1 MALSDFTFCK
11 LTILP
16 FKKMKILLLDSNH
29 PLITEQL
36 LAKGFILEEDFTSSY
51 DEVLQKINQYDG
63 IIIRSRIPL
72 DKNFLEN
79 AQNLKFIAR
88 VGAGMENIDLE
99 TAKNLGISLINSPEG
114 NRDAVAEH
122 VVAMLLIL
130 MNRLFIASEEVKNGI
145 WKREENRGD
154 ELLGKTFGIIGYG
167 NMGKATAKKLSGFG
181 VEVIFYDILPNL
193 EDEFAKQVS
202 LEELQERADILSL
215 HIPLDASTEYL
226 VDENFISKMKKN
238 FYLVNTAR
246 GKNVET
252 SALVDALK
260 SGKVKAAALDVLE
273 YEKSSFEN
281 LDIST
286 SLSTRNKEDLQ
297 FLLESNQVIVT
308 PHIAGWTHQSKEKL
322 AQFIVDKIVQQ
333 FC

>member
-1 MALSDFTFCK
+1 
-11 LTILP
+11 
-16 FKKMKILLLDSNH
+16 MKILLLDSNH

-130 MNRLFIASEEVKNGI
+130 MNRLFIASEEVKNGV

-167 NMGKATAKKLSGFG
+167 NMGKATAKRLSGFG

-215 HIPLDASTEYL
+215 HIPLDVSTEYL

-246 GKNVET
+246 GKNVKT
-252 SALVDALK
+252 SAIVDALK

-281 LDIST
+281 LDTST
-286 SLSTRNKEDLQ
+286 SLGTRNKEDLQ

>member
-1 MALSDFTFCK
+1 
-11 LTILP
+11 
-16 FKKMKILLLDSNH
+16 MKILLLDSNH

-36 LAKGFILEEDFTSSY
+36 LAKGFLLEEDFTSSY

-246 GKNVET
+246 GKNVKT

-281 LDIST
+281 LDTST
-286 SLSTRNKEDLQ
+286 SLSARNKEDLQ

>member
-1 MALSDFTFCK
+1 
-11 LTILP
+11 
-16 FKKMKILLLDSNH
+16 MKILLLDSNH

-36 LAKGFILEEDFTSSY
+36 LAKGFLLEEDFTSSY

-130 MNRLFIASEEVKNGI
+130 MNRLFIASEEVKNGV

-167 NMGKATAKKLSGFG
+167 NMGKATAKRLSGFG
-181 VEVIFYDILPNL
+181 VEVIFYDILSNL

-215 HIPLDASTEYL
+215 HIPLDASTKYL

-246 GKNVET
+246 GKNVKT

-281 LDIST
+281 LDTST
-286 SLSTRNKEDLQ
+286 SLSARNKEDLQ

>member
-1 MALSDFTFCK
+1 
-11 LTILP
+11 
-16 FKKMKILLLDSNH
+16 
-29 PLITEQL
+29 
-36 LAKGFILEEDFTSSY
+36 
-51 DEVLQKINQYDG
+51 
-63 IIIRSRIPL
+63 
-72 DKNFLEN
+72 
-79 AQNLKFIAR
+79 
-88 VGAGMENIDLE
+88 MENIDLE

-130 MNRLFIASEEVKNGI
+130 MNRLFIASEEVKNGV

-167 NMGKATAKKLSGFG
+167 NMGKATAKRLSGFG

-246 GKNVET
+246 GKNVKT

-286 SLSTRNKEDLQ
+286 SLSARNKEDLQ

>member
-1 MALSDFTFCK
+1 
-11 LTILP
+11 
-16 FKKMKILLLDSNH
+16 MKILLLDHNH

-36 LAKGFILEEDFTSSY
+36 SAKGFILDEDFTST
-51 DEVLQKINQYDG
+51 YDG
-63 IIIRSRIPL
+63 IIQKIENYDGIILRSRLPI
-72 DKNFLEN
+72 DKNFLEH
-79 AQNLKFIAR
+79 AKNLKFVAR
-88 VGAGMENIDLE
+88 VGAGMENIDQKV
-99 TAKNLGISLINSPEG
+99 AKNLGISLINSPEG

-167 NMGKATAKKLSGFG
+167 NMGKATAKRLSGFG
-181 VEVIFYDILPNL
+181 VEVIFYDVLPNL
-193 EDEFAKQVS
+193 EDEFATQVT

-215 HIPLDASTEYL
+215 HIPLDASTKYL
-226 VDENFISKMKKN
+226 VEADFISKMKKN

-246 GKNVET
+246 GKNIKT
-252 SALVDALK
+252 SDLVKALK
-260 SGKVKAAALDVLE
+260 SGKIKAAALDVLE

-281 LDIST
+281 LET
-286 SLSTRNKEDLQ
+286 ENEDLE
-297 FLLESNQVIVT
+297 FLLKSEKVIVT
-308 PHIAGWTHQSKEKL
+308 PHIAGWSHQSKEKL
-322 AQFIVDKIVQQ
+322 AQFIVDKIVAQ

>member
-1 MALSDFTFCK
+1 
-11 LTILP
+11 
-16 FKKMKILLLDSNH
+16 MKILLLDSNH

-36 LAKGFILEEDFTSSY
+36 LAKGFVLEEDFTSSY

-99 TAKNLGISLINSPEG
+99 AAKNLGISLINSPEG

-167 NMGKATAKKLSGFG
+167 NMGKATAKRLSGFG

-215 HIPLDASTEYL
+215 HIPLDASTKYL

-246 GKNVET
+246 GKNVKT

-281 LDIST
+281 LDTST

-297 FLLESNQVIVT
+297 FLLDSEQVIVT

>member
-1 MALSDFTFCK
+1 
-11 LTILP
+11 
-16 FKKMKILLLDSNH
+16 MKILLLDSNH

-36 LAKGFILEEDFTSSY
+36 LAKGFLLEEDFTSSY

-215 HIPLDASTEYL
+215 HIPLDASTKYL

-246 GKNVET
+246 GKNVKT

>member
-1 MALSDFTFCK
+1 
-11 LTILP
+11 
-16 FKKMKILLLDSNH
+16 MKILLLDSNH

-36 LAKGFILEEDFTSSY
+36 LAKGFVLEEDFTSSY

-99 TAKNLGISLINSPEG
+99 AAKNLGISLINSPEG

-130 MNRLFIASEEVKNGI
+130 MNRLFIASEEVKNGV

-167 NMGKATAKKLSGFG
+167 NMGKATAKRLSGFG

-215 HIPLDASTEYL
+215 HIPLDASTKYL

-246 GKNVET
+246 GKNVKT

-281 LDIST
+281 LDTST

>member
-1 MALSDFTFCK
+1 
-11 LTILP
+11 
-16 FKKMKILLLDSNH
+16 MKILLLDSNH

-79 AQNLKFIAR
+79 APNLKFIAR

-167 NMGKATAKKLSGFG
+167 NMGKATAKRLSGFG
-181 VEVIFYDILPNL
+181 VEVIFYDISPNL

-246 GKNVET
+246 GKNVKT

-281 LDIST
+281 LET
-286 SLSTRNKEDLQ
+286 NNEDLQ
-297 FLLESNQVIVT
+297 FLLDSEQVIVT

-322 AQFIVDKIVQQ
+322 AQFIVDKIVKQ

>member
-1 MALSDFTFCK
+1 
-11 LTILP
+11 
-16 FKKMKILLLDSNH
+16 MKILLLDSNH

-79 AQNLKFIAR
+79 APNLKFIAR

-114 NRDAVAEH
+114 NRDSVAEH
-122 VVAMLLIL
+122 VVGMLLIL

-167 NMGKATAKKLSGFG
+167 NMGKATAKRLSGFG

-215 HIPLDASTEYL
+215 HIPLDASTKYL

-246 GKNVET
+246 GKNVKT

-281 LDIST
+281 LDTST

-297 FLLESNQVIVT
+297 FLLDSEQVIVT

>member
-1 MALSDFTFCK
+1 
-11 LTILP
+11 
-16 FKKMKILLLDSNH
+16 MKILLLDSNH

-36 LAKGFILEEDFTSSY
+36 LAKGFLLEEDFTSSY

-167 NMGKATAKKLSGFG
+167 NMGKATAKRLSGFG

-246 GKNVET
+246 GKNVKT

-322 AQFIVDKIVQQ
+322 AQFIVDKIVKQ